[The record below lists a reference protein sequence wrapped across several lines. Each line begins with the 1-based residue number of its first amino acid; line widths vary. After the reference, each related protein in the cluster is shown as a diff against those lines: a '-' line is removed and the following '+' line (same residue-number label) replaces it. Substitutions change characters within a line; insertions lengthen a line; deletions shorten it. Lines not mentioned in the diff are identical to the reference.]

1 MATSTVSYSSG
12 QQKQPG
18 SMASVEL
25 RLTDE
30 QQEYLEKQFQ
40 KTKNPHPSEL
50 MLTAAETGLLEE
62 EVQVS
67 YNVFYF
73 LSRSLLIFIV
83 LGGNERATKALKFLL
98 ILNRGSVYNFN

>member
-1 MATSTVSYSSG
+1 MATSTVPYTTG
-12 QQKQPG
+12 GGQQQKQPG
-18 SMASVEL
+18 SLANVEL
-25 RLTDE
+25 RLTEE

-67 YNVFYF
+67 LCISFCFVKEGLLSHYKLRHILQSVQTLKVFM
-73 LSRSLLIFIV
+73 
-83 LGGNERATKALKFLL
+83 
-98 ILNRGSVYNFN
+98 